1 MSVEFPQSKAWQL
14 LFRMFLCPRV
24 SCAALALLLGFADAS
39 AAQEAQVWFGTAPL
53 SAPSSTP
60 VFTLNV
66 VESPKR
72 PAPTM
77 PSVTVVETPLGPRM
91 SNLTLKLPSITIAD
105 TAVASQLGDQTLPRT
120 FSSSP
125 WAGGAVKRPMR
136 GLSFST
142 AGTTPVSFL
151 FGQLDASS
159 RPPQSSNMPGVV
171 ALTMG
176 VTSSKE
182 LSVTPRALVPVGS
195 KTAQS
200 SVGTAIRAN
209 VSPHVSLVSDV
220 GAAAR
225 TQDGWDPLG
234 AAGVV
239 GHWSGAEVETNVLRG
254 TSPVST
260 SDIATVGSLD
270 REIVRGLV
278 RSIPGMTISTQASW
292 SRPASAPATSDTTV
306 RSIGVAYDRLP
317 IGVLTTRR
325 QDEDSSWQQAA
336 TTSIEWRRKPVDGV
350 VVRYT
355 EREQTLR
362 DRLQPSVVS
371 KQVELEL
378 PGWIERDFR
387 NRLDVHAVLT
397 DSPMLGTPTV
407 SSKLSGRFDIIG
419 DVGVTGNTEI
429 GISRSGP
436 TLREFRV
443 ASKVPVLERTAVQL
457 VYTYQGRG
465 PYALFENQSFE
476 ARLLRSAPLVS
487 W

>member
-1 MSVEFPQSKAWQL
+1 MSFS
-14 LFRMFLCPRV
+14 PRV
-24 SCAALALLLGFADAS
+24 SCAALALLLGFAHAS
-39 AAQEAQVWFGTAPL
+39 AGQEAQVWFGIAPS
-53 SAPSSTP
+53 SAPSATP

-72 PAPTM
+72 PAPPM

-91 SNLTLKLPSITIAD
+91 SNLALKLPSITIAD
-105 TAVASQLGDQTLPRT
+105 TPVAPQLGDQALPRT

-125 WAGGAVKRPMR
+125 WAGSAVKRPMR

-142 AGTTPVSFL
+142 AGTTPVSVL

-159 RPPQSSNMPGVV
+159 QPPESSNVPGVV

-195 KTAQS
+195 KTTQS
-200 SVGTAIRAN
+200 TVGTAIRAD
-209 VSPHVSLVSDV
+209 VSRHVSLVSDV
-220 GAAAR
+220 GAAAT
-225 TQDGWDPLG
+225 TQHGWDPLG

-254 TSPVST
+254 TSPAST

-292 SRPASAPATSDTTV
+292 SRPASTPSTTDTTV

-336 TTSIEWRRKPVDGV
+336 TTSIEWKRKPADGI

-355 EREQTLR
+355 AREQTPR
-362 DRLQPSVVS
+362 DRLQPTVMS

-397 DSPMLGTPTV
+397 DSPMTGAPTV
-407 SSKLSGRFDIIG
+407 SSKLTGRFDLIG

-436 TLREFRV
+436 ALRELRV
-443 ASKVPVLERTAVQL
+443 ASKVRVLERTAVQL

-465 PYALFENQSFE
+465 PYSLFENQSFE
-476 ARLLRSAPLVS
+476 ARLLRSASLLS

>member
-1 MSVEFPQSKAWQL
+1 M
-14 LFRMFLCPRV
+14 
-24 SCAALALLLGFADAS
+24 LAHLLGFASAS
-39 AAQEAQVWFGTAPL
+39 AAQEAQVWLAT
-53 SAPSSTP
+53 APSSATSATP
-60 VFTLNV
+60 VFKLDV

-72 PAPTM
+72 PAPAL

-91 SNLTLKLPSITIAD
+91 SNLTLKFPSITIAD
-105 TAVASQLGDQTLPRT
+105 RVVASQLGDQTLPRT

-125 WAGGAVKRPMR
+125 WAGNAVKRPMR
-136 GLSFST
+136 GLSLST
-142 AGTTPVSFL
+142 AGTTPVTFL
-151 FGQLDASS
+151 FGQLDPTSRQPASS
-159 RPPQSSNMPGVV
+159 NPPGVV
-171 ALTMG
+171 ALAMG

-195 KTAQS
+195 QTAQS
-200 SVGTAIRAN
+200 SVGTAIRAD
-209 VSPHVSLVSDV
+209 VSRHVSFVSDV
-220 GAAAR
+220 GAAGT
-225 TQDGWDPLG
+225 TQRGWDPLA

-239 GHWSGAEVETNVLRG
+239 GHWSGAEIETNLLRG

-260 SDIATVGSLD
+260 TNVATVGSLD

-292 SRPASAPATSDTTV
+292 SRPASAPTSTDTAA
-306 RSIGVAYDRLP
+306 SAIGVAYDRLP
-317 IGVLTTRR
+317 IGVLTATR

-336 TTSIEWRRKPVDGV
+336 TTSIEWRRKPVGGI
-350 VVRYT
+350 VVRYS
-355 EREQTLR
+355 EREQALR
-362 DRLQPSVVS
+362 DGVQPTMMS

-443 ASKVPVLERTAVQL
+443 ASKVPVLQRTAVQL

>member
-1 MSVEFPQSKAWQL
+1 MS
-14 LFRMFLCPRV
+14 CT
-24 SCAALALLLGFADAS
+24 ALSLLLGFAEAS
-39 AAQEAQVWFGTAPL
+39 AAQEAQVWFGIAPL
-53 SAPSSTP
+53 SASNATP

-91 SNLTLKLPSITIAD
+91 SNLALKLPSITIAD
-105 TAVASQLGDQTLPRT
+105 RVVASQLGDQTLPRT
-120 FSSSP
+120 FSSSL

-142 AGTTPVSFL
+142 AGTTPVSLL
-151 FGQLDASS
+151 FGELDASS
-159 RPPQSSNMPGVV
+159 RPPQSSNTPGVV

-200 SVGTAIRAN
+200 SVGTAIRADL
-209 VSPHVSLVSDV
+209 SQHVSLVSDV
-220 GAAAR
+220 GAAAT
-225 TQDGWDPLG
+225 TQQGWDPLG

-260 SDIATVGSLD
+260 SNIATVGSLD

-278 RSIPGMTISTQASW
+278 RSIPGMTISTQASR
-292 SRPASAPATSDTTV
+292 SRPATAPATDTKV

-317 IGVLTTRR
+317 LGVLTTRR

-336 TTSIEWRRKPVDGV
+336 TTSIEWRRKPVDGI

-355 EREQTLR
+355 EWEQTLR
-362 DRLQPSVVS
+362 DRLQPTVVS

-419 DVGVTGNTEI
+419 DVGVTGDTEI

-436 TLREFRV
+436 TLRELRV

-465 PYALFENQSFE
+465 PYTLFENQSFE

>member
-1 MSVEFPQSKAWQL
+1 
-14 LFRMFLCPRV
+14 MFLCPRV
-24 SCAALALLLGFADAS
+24 SGAALALLLGFADAS
-39 AAQEAQVWFGTAPL
+39 AAQEAHVWFGTVPL

-91 SNLTLKLPSITIAD
+91 SNLALKLPSITIAD
-105 TAVASQLGDQTLPRT
+105 TVVASQLGDQTLPRT

-125 WAGGAVKRPMR
+125 WAAGAVKRPMR
-136 GLSFST
+136 GLSLST
-142 AGTTPVSFL
+142 AGTTPVTFL
-151 FGQLDASS
+151 FGELDASS
-159 RPPQSSNMPGVV
+159 RPPQSSNTPGVV

-195 KTAQS
+195 QTAQS
-200 SVGTAIRAN
+200 SVGTAIRAD
-209 VSPHVSLVSDV
+209 VSRHVSLVSDV
-220 GAAAR
+220 GAAGT
-225 TQDGWDPLG
+225 TQHGWDPLA

-239 GHWSGAEVETNVLRG
+239 GHWSGAEVETNLLRG

-260 SDIATVGSLD
+260 SSAATVGSLD

-292 SRPASAPATSDTTV
+292 SRPASAPTSTDTAA
-306 RSIGVAYDRLP
+306 SAIGVAYDRLP
-317 IGVLTTRR
+317 IGVLTATR
-325 QDEDSSWQQAA
+325 QDEDSSWQQTA
-336 TTSIEWRRKPVDGV
+336 TTSIEWRRKPVGGI

-355 EREQTLR
+355 EREQALR
-362 DRLQPSVVS
+362 DSVQPTMMS

-407 SSKLSGRFDIIG
+407 SSKLSARFGIIG
-419 DVGVTGNTEI
+419 DVGVTGDTEI
-429 GISRSGP
+429 GMSRSGP
-436 TLREFRV
+436 TVRELRV

-465 PYALFENQSFE
+465 PYTLSENQSFE
-476 ARLLRSAPLVS
+476 ARLLRSAPIVS

>member
-1 MSVEFPQSKAWQL
+1 MSVESRQSKVRQL
-14 LFRMFLCPRV
+14 LFRMTIRLRV
-24 SCAALALLLGFADAS
+24 SSVVLALLLGLAHVS

-53 SAPSSTP
+53 STPSPVP
-60 VFTLNV
+60 VFKLDV

-77 PSVTVVETPLGPRM
+77 PSVTVVETPLGPRL
-91 SNLTLKLPSITIAD
+91 SNLALKLPSVTVAD
-105 TAVASQLGDQTLPRT
+105 TVVASRLGDQTLPRT

-125 WAGGAVKRPMR
+125 WAGGAVKRPVR
-136 GLSFST
+136 GLGFST
-142 AGTTPVSFL
+142 AGSTPMTLL
-151 FGQLDASS
+151 FGQLDANS
-159 RPPQSSNMPGVV
+159 RPSQSSEPPGVM

-182 LSVTPRALVPVGS
+182 VSVTPRALVPVGS

-209 VSPHVSLVSDV
+209 VSQHVSLVSDL
-220 GAAAR
+220 GAAET
-225 TQDGWDPLG
+225 TQHGWDPL
-234 AAGVV
+234 AAASVV

-254 TSPVST
+254 TAPVSQST
-260 SDIATVGSLD
+260 VATVGSLD
-270 REIVRGLV
+270 REMVRGLV

-292 SRPASAPATSDTTV
+292 SRPASAPTSTDTTASSV
-306 RSIGVAYDRLP
+306 GVAYDRLP
-317 IGVLTTRR
+317 IGVLTATR
-325 QDEDSSWQQAA
+325 QDEDSSRQQSA
-336 TTSIEWRRKPVDGV
+336 TTSIEWKRKAVGGI

-355 EREQTLR
+355 EREQTPR
-362 DRLQPSVVS
+362 DSIQPPVVS

-378 PGWIERDFR
+378 PGWIERNFR

-397 DSPMLGTPTV
+397 DSPILGPPTL
-407 SSKLSGRFDIIG
+407 SSRLSGRFDIIG
-419 DVGVTGNTEI
+419 DVGVTGDTEI

-436 TLREFRV
+436 TLRELRV

-457 VYTYQGRG
+457 VYTYQARG
-465 PYALFENQSFE
+465 PYTLFENQSFE

>member
-1 MSVEFPQSKAWQL
+1 MTLWQ
-14 LFRMFLCPRV
+14 RV
-24 SCAALALLLGFADAS
+24 TCAALALLLGFAYDT
-39 AAQEAQVWFGTAPL
+39 AAQEAQVWFGAAPL
-53 SAPSSTP
+53 SVPSTTP
-60 VFTLNV
+60 VFKLDV
-66 VESPKR
+66 VDSPKR
-72 PAPTM
+72 PAPAM
-77 PSVTVVETPLGPRM
+77 PSVTVVETPRGPRM
-91 SNLTLKLPSITIAD
+91 SNLALKLPPITIAD
-105 TAVASQLGDQTLPRT
+105 TAVASQLGDQALPRT
-120 FSSSP
+120 FTSSP
-125 WAGGAVKRPMR
+125 WAGNAVKRPMR

-142 AGTTPVSFL
+142 AGPTPVSLL
-151 FGQLDASS
+151 FGQLDPTS
-159 RPPQSSNMPGVV
+159 RQPSSNTPGVV
-171 ALTMG
+171 ALAMG

-200 SVGTAIRAN
+200 SVGTAIRAD
-209 VSPHVSLVSDV
+209 VSQHVSLISDV
-220 GAAAR
+220 GAAGT
-225 TQDGWDPLG
+225 TQNGWDPLA

-239 GHWSGAEVETNVLRG
+239 GRWGGAEVETNLLRG

-260 SDIATVGSLD
+260 SNVATVGSLD

-292 SRPASAPATSDTTV
+292 SRPASAPTSADTAV
-306 RSIGVAYDRLP
+306 SSIGVAYDRLP
-317 IGVLTTRR
+317 IGVVTASR
-325 QDEDSSWQQAA
+325 QDEDSSRQQTA
-336 TTSIEWRRKPVDGV
+336 TTSIEWRRKSVGGI

-355 EREQTLR
+355 ESEQTLR
-362 DRLQPSVVS
+362 DRLQPSVLS

-407 SSKLSGRFDIIG
+407 SSKLSGRFDIIR
-419 DVGVTGNTEI
+419 DVGVTGDTEI

-436 TLREFRV
+436 MLRELRV
-443 ASKVPVLERTAVQL
+443 ASKVPVLQRTAVQL
-457 VYTYQGRG
+457 VYTYQARG
-465 PYALFENQSFE
+465 PYTLWENQSFE

>member
-1 MSVEFPQSKAWQL
+1 
-14 LFRMFLCPRV
+14 
-24 SCAALALLLGFADAS
+24 
-39 AAQEAQVWFGTAPL
+39 
-53 SAPSSTP
+53 
-60 VFTLNV
+60 
-66 VESPKR
+66 
-72 PAPTM
+72 M

-91 SNLTLKLPSITIAD
+91 SNLALKLPSITIAD
-105 TAVASQLGDQTLPRT
+105 RVVASQLGDQTLPRT
-120 FSSSP
+120 FSSSL

-142 AGTTPVSFL
+142 AGTTPVSLL
-151 FGQLDASS
+151 FGELDASS
-159 RPPQSSNMPGVV
+159 RPPQSSNTPGVV

-200 SVGTAIRAN
+200 SVGTAIRADL
-209 VSPHVSLVSDV
+209 SQHVSLVSDV
-220 GAAAR
+220 GAAAT
-225 TQDGWDPLG
+225 TQQGWDPLG

-260 SDIATVGSLD
+260 SNIATVGSLD

-278 RSIPGMTISTQASW
+278 RSIPGMTISTQASR
-292 SRPASAPATSDTTV
+292 SRPATAPATDTKV

-317 IGVLTTRR
+317 LGVLTTRR

-336 TTSIEWRRKPVDGV
+336 TTSIEWRRKPVDGI

-355 EREQTLR
+355 EWEQTLR
-362 DRLQPSVVS
+362 DRLQPTVVS

-419 DVGVTGNTEI
+419 DVGVTGDTEI

-436 TLREFRV
+436 TLRELRV

-465 PYALFENQSFE
+465 PYTLFENQSFE